1 MSILLQKITPISTS
15 PFQYFKTKIIN
26 IIQIIPNSK
35 HQRSQNQLPKNNRE
49 NFIQKSCHVSVM
61 SKSCQKLYQRSNSMS
76 PPLVVPF
83 FFKVIAMIHQLSLIE
98 LKSLTCLILGELLGT
113 WIFLPGYHPRV
124 WDPLGLTFK
133 FPWLKKNDHW

>member
-1 MSILLQKITPISTS
+1 MSILLHKITPISTS
-15 PFQYFKTKIIN
+15 PFQYSKTKIIN

-83 FFKVIAMIHQLSLIE
+83 FFLVIAMIHQLSLIE
-98 LKSLTCLILGELLGT
+98 LKSLTCLILGIT
-113 WIFLPGYHPRV
+113 WDLNFSTRLSSQSLISSRLN
-124 WDPLGLTFK
+124 LQTSLI
-133 FPWLKKNDHW
+133 KKK